1 MQVNGSL
8 SDWLQVLSGV
18 PQGSVL
24 GPLLFLLY
32 VNDLPD
38 WIKVEIKMFADD
50 TKLWTRICNK
60 DDSST
65 LQTDLNNFKK
75 WSDKWL
81 LLFNP
86 EKCKVMHIGHKQN
99 TEYFIEQDN
108 QKCKLEA
115 VHEEKDLGIIITKDL
130 KVSKQCNE
138 AARKAMNVLRL
149 IKRHFFRPDIA
160 TFRILYNS
168 FIRPHLE
175 YSIQAWSPYLRK
187 DINVLEK
194 VQRRATKLVNGLKH
208 VPYEDRLKRI
218 GLTTL
223 EKRRVRGDL
232 IETYKILTGKEN
244 VDSYKFFILNHGCH
258 NLRGHRFKLYKS
270 RSRLNTRK
278 FFYSQRVVEV
288 WNSLPDNV
296 VEAETTNCFKKRLDQ
311 EWGI

>member
-1 MQVNGSL
+1 
-8 SDWLQVLSGV
+8 
-18 PQGSVL
+18 
-24 GPLLFLLY
+24 
-32 VNDLPD
+32 
-38 WIKVEIKMFADD
+38 
-50 TKLWTRICNK
+50 
-60 DDSST
+60 
-65 LQTDLNNFKK
+65 
-75 WSDKWL
+75 
-81 LLFNP
+81 
-86 EKCKVMHIGHKQN
+86 MHIGHKQN

-208 VPYEDRLKRI
+208 VPYEERLKRI

-244 VDSYKFFILNHGCH
+244 VDSSKFFVLNHGSH

-296 VEAETTNCFKKRLDQ
+296 VEAETTNCFKKRLDK